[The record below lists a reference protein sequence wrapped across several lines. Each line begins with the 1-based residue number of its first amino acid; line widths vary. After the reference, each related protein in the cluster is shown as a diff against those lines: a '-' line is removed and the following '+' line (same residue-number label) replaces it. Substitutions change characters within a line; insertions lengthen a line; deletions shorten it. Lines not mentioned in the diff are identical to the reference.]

1 VRTLVGHVSAETAYV
16 QPDYP
21 YSFTLRCERRVW
33 VETKLQR
40 GQRGREHGQRVVTQT
55 RNPKTGRWNAPKAG
69 VYHALAAIALD
80 DDPSSPTHGHVVVA
94 AFSAYRGRAE
104 LEAFLAAHG
113 EAVEAQLAAGW
124 RAAYEREAQKILARA
139 KAACA
144 AALATIDAAE
154 IACVI
159 TGEDHED
166 PEDCTTHEHEVV
178 GHSHRPSKP

>member
-1 VRTLVGHVSAETAYV
+1 MRTLVGHVSAETAYV

-33 VETKLQR
+33 VETKPK
-40 GQRGREHGQRVVTQT
+40 HGQRVVTQT

-154 IACVI
+154 E
-159 TGEDHED
+159 G
-166 PEDCTTHEHEVV
+166 
-178 GHSHRPSKP
+178 